1 MAAHDDGNS
10 LARNPLL
17 AHVAVAALDAILHPL
32 PPRGFSSIAI
42 PLPSTPS
49 SLYLNALGA
58 AAAPADADADELDEP
73 LPQEPPSRATSS
85 SSLRRRFQL
94 AAPPEPKGAYTILCV
109 DASRVQRTVGGFLSF
124 LPPPLVSLPFLFLF
138 PKCPSFCLALPPPN
152 HRESPSANHTHPPRL

>member
-1 MAAHDDGNS
+1 MAAQDDGNS
-10 LARNPLL
+10 IARNPLL

-42 PLPSTPS
+42 PLPSAPS

-58 AAAPADADADELDEP
+58 TAAPADADADELDEP

-94 AAPPEPKGAYTILCV
+94 AAPPEPKGAYTVLCV
-109 DASRVQRTVGGFLSF
+109 DASRVQRTVGASSPRPRRRSVLR
-124 LPPPLVSLPFLFLF
+124 LFLF
-138 PKCPSFCLALPPPN
+138 FFLPFPSF
-152 HRESPSANHTHPPRL
+152 

>member
-1 MAAHDDGNS
+1 MAAQDDGNS

-17 AHVAVAALDAILHPL
+17 AHVAVAAIDAILHPL

-42 PLPSTPS
+42 PLPSASS
-49 SLYLNALGA
+49 SLYRNALGSA
-58 AAAPADADADELDEP
+58 NALADADADELDGP

-109 DASRVQRTVGGFLSF
+109 DASRIQRTVGAPSAPRSF
-124 LPPPLVSLPFLFLF
+124 LVYSFSALVFFLFV
-138 PKCPSFCLALPPPN
+138 SFGF
-152 HRESPSANHTHPPRL
+152 SAFG